1 MNMSIFK
8 FIRILFA
15 CACVGTFSAGASA
28 ETVSQKQASNIAKT
42 FFNAAYGQYMSA
54 PKMVWNGRQLTTDR
68 LFAPFY
74 IYNHP
79 AGGFV
84 IVAAD
89 TKAFPIL
96 GYSRTSKF
104 DRSKLTQS
112 EEELLSRY
120 AHEIELIRYDSRLP
134 VRAEEAWINLP
145 AYIQKMLD
153 NPYDTEEF
161 KSLSEDSRDIIE
173 EIDRRNNSVM
183 MPSAIEFMLYKP
195 EYFRDYTLD
204 DVTVEEEIPF
214 ELFDSFITEIK
225 AEEMARQAALEE
237 ILSPSVP
244 VVSRLGGAHFSIR
257 FPDNVVLARVFS
269 VQGARQMEK
278 YFKNTNLINLDLS
291 SLVAGYYILFVV
303 DENGKVFGIKLPR

>member
-1 MNMSIFK
+1 MRLFR
-8 FIRILFA
+8 FIRILFVWL
-15 CACVGTFSAGASA
+15 CVGAFAVGVSA
-28 ETVSQKQASNIAKT
+28 ETVSQKQASNIAST

-84 IVAAD
+84 IVSAD

-104 DRSKLTQS
+104 DRSKLSQS

-145 AYIQKMLD
+145 GYIQKVLD

-161 KSLSEDSRDIIE
+161 ESLSEESRDIIE

-204 DVTVEEEIPF
+204 DVTMDEEIPF
-214 ELFDSFITEIK
+214 ELFDSFISEIE
-225 AEEMARQAALEE
+225 AEEKARQAALEE
-237 ILSPSVP
+237 ILSPSDP
-244 VVSRLGGAHFSIR
+244 VVSKLGGAHYSIR
-257 FPDNVVLARVFS
+257 FPDNVVLARIFS
-269 VQGARQMEK
+269 VQGARRMEK
-278 YFKNTNLINLDLS
+278 YFKNTNLVNLDLS
-291 SLVAGYYILFVV
+291 SLVPGYYILFVV
-303 DENGKVFGIKLPR
+303 DENGKVYGIKLPR